1 MIIPRTFTMARWQI
15 VVKKS
20 KATKQTKDQNYNN
33 NNTHKN
39 GRGRAESEKANV
51 SDVIVI
57 DTEIPVNVWDEQVFR
72 FLYRPVQVYH
82 TILPQ
87 VW

>member
-1 MIIPRTFTMARWQI
+1 MARWQI

-33 NNTHKN
+33 NTHKN
-39 GRGRAESEKANV
+39 GRGRAEGEKANV